1 MEQKEHE
8 FGGMEFGRQLHRED
22 IPKIDLYIDQVLQL
36 FDEEFAPAKRS
47 AEDKILTKTMVNN
60 YAKGKL
66 FYPVSGKK
74 YSPSHIMLI
83 ALIYQM
89 KSALSIND
97 IKKVLSGINHKAAG
111 GELDVADFYD
121 QYTRLADANNEMF
134 KDIFAKQEAAAAAAE
149 LDAEERKVLL
159 IASLTQMSQL
169 YKRTAEKLVD
179 ELTGTEEG

>member
-8 FGGMEFGRQLHRED
+8 FGGTEFGRQLHRED

-89 KSALSIND
+89 KSVLSIND

-111 GELDVADFYD
+111 GELDVAAFYE
-121 QYTRLADANNEMF
+121 QYTQLAGVNNELF
-134 KDIFAKQEAAAAAAE
+134 KEMFAKQEAAAEASE
-149 LDAEERKVLL
+149 LDEEERKVLL

-179 ELTGTEEG
+179 ELSRTEEG